1 MKLSELLKK
10 YRKDHA
16 LTQEQTAAV
25 IGINRCLYNQI
36 EKGKTDI
43 SGRTIQKIAKA
54 LNTKPN
60 YIVDMLKGEK

>member
-1 MKLSELLKK
+1 MKLKDLLKK
-10 YRKDHA
+10 YRQDHA

-36 EKGKTDI
+36 EKGKTNI
-43 SGRTIQKIAKA
+43 GNRTIQKIAKA
-54 LNTKPN
+54 LNIKPN